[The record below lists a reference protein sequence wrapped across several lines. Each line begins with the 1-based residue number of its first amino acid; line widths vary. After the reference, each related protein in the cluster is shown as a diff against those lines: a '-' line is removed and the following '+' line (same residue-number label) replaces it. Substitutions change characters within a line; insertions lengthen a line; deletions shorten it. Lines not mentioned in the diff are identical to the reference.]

1 MTNAFDSNTTKP
13 RTVAFG
19 AVAPHRV
26 ARAVRFLLDDRGY
39 EVIDV
44 SPSAGSSPAWP
55 AVGRHVAELVAD
67 KKAATG
73 IALCWTGSG
82 VSISASTV
90 PGIRS
95 AFCSSGTEARE
106 AREWHDANVLA
117 LSLMAPEDTL
127 LSTVREWLEACPSQA
142 PEHLAARRDFSAI
155 AVAI

>member
-1 MTNAFDSNTTKP
+1 MKNAFDSNIKKT

-19 AVAPHRV
+19 AVASHRV
-26 ARAVRFLLDDRGY
+26 ARAVRSLLDDQDY

-44 SPSAGSSPAWP
+44 SLSAGSSPAWP
-55 AVGRHVAELVAD
+55 AVGKHVAELVAD
-67 KKAATG
+67 RKAVTG

-90 PGIRS
+90 PGIRA
-95 AFCSSGTEARE
+95 AFCSSGAEARG

-117 LSLMAPEDTL
+117 LSLMASEDTL
-127 LSTVREWLEACPSQA
+127 LSTVREWLEASPSQA
-142 PEHLAARRDFSAI
+142 PEHLSARRDLSAI